1 MGTNVLCVVSRW
13 LSKCHGINM
22 SWLEGKRAPGKKKK
36 KKQITIFSLIHDA
49 FVLFLDVLVG
59 TLPGACLLLVLPRG
73 HELFSFSLDFVFI
86 CLFF

>member
-1 MGTNVLCVVSRW
+1 MAVKMPWDKYELAGREKGSR
-13 LSKCHGINM
+13 
-22 SWLEGKRAPGKKKK
+22 KKKK